1 MPLAVDLDYSSLQD
15 IREESGQQHLVR
27 LENPSGLVNGSNTI
41 FTVGRTYIVDRNY
54 NDTIDVGV
62 SGDVIVYDD
71 NVAVSVASVDTT
83 TGVITLTAAPV
94 TASVI
99 KISYAY
105 SLLSDAAVTK
115 YRNEAISWVQRKL
128 TGIIDYTVWTD
139 TTIPDEIKTI
149 VRNYAA
155 AWILIKD
162 QGFNTDTE
170 NSSKDGYKRLTIAKD
185 MLAEYLDE
193 VSTASGSSVRVT
205 VSSRSD
211 GNLFYRNTDL
221 TDYNESV
228 GSTEFFM
235 RDEQ

>member
-1 MPLAVDLDYSSLQD
+1 MALAVDLDYSSLQD
-15 IREESGQQHLVR
+15 IREESGQHHLVR

-128 TGIIDYTVWTD
+128 SGIIDYTVWTD

-235 RDEQ
+235 RDE

>member
-1 MPLAVDLDYSSLQD
+1 MALAVDLDYSSLQD

-128 TGIIDYTVWTD
+128 SGIIDYTVWTD

-211 GNLFYRNTDL
+211 GNLFLLQPN
-221 TDYNESV
+221 
-228 GSTEFFM
+228 
-235 RDEQ
+235 

>member
-128 TGIIDYTVWTD
+128 SGIIDYTVWTD

-235 RDEQ
+235 RDE

>member
-1 MPLAVDLDYSSLQD
+1 M
-15 IREESGQQHLVR
+15 
-27 LENPSGLVNGSNTI
+27 NGSNTI

-128 TGIIDYTVWTD
+128 SGIIDYTVWTD

-170 NSSKDGYKRLTIAKD
+170 MN
-185 MLAEYLDE
+185 YLLL
-193 VSTASGSSVRVT
+193 VVH
-205 VSSRSD
+205 
-211 GNLFYRNTDL
+211 LFA
-221 TDYNESV
+221 
-228 GSTEFFM
+228 
-235 RDEQ
+235 

>member
-1 MPLAVDLDYSSLQD
+1 MALAVDLDYSSLQD

-128 TGIIDYTVWTD
+128 SGIIDYTVWTD

>member
-1 MPLAVDLDYSSLQD
+1 MALAVDLDYSSLQD

>member
-15 IREESGQQHLVR
+15 IREESGQHHLAKT
-27 LENPSGLVNGSNTI
+27 ETPTGLVNGSNTI

-71 NVAVSVASVDTT
+71 GVAVSVATVDTT
-83 TGVITLTAAPV
+83 TGVITLTGAPV
-94 TASVI
+94 ADSVMRI
-99 KISYAY
+99 TYAY
-105 SLLSDAAVTK
+105 SQLSDAAVTK

-128 TGIIDYTVWTD
+128 TGIIDYTIWTD

-170 NSSKDGYKRLTIAKD
+170 NSSKDGYKRLTVAKD
-185 MLAEYLDE
+185 MLMEYLDE
-193 VSTASGSSVRVT
+193 VSSASGSSVRVT